1 MSTNSNN
8 RVANAVVVN
17 NTNNENLVNNNSV
30 VATQKAEKEI
40 KNATAVV
47 ADEEIDIEKEFLDST
62 PSILNSG
69 EAASEDLEALNLD
82 DDLSGEPA
90 GSIDF
95 TLECDKPNV
104 KQAYDNAGAYAM
116 LMSIMNRNS
125 NINGEFKLDKDNFHY
140 AWIES
145 RGVAGFKF
153 YLKNESFNGIFRYL
167 KEGTVTDFDPAPQ
180 DYDKAKFT
188 DEFYTMKLF
197 VDKGFVLQITP
208 LFRERSGYI
217 TAFLPCKKGKITF
230 RIKRTDAIVD
240 YLREAGQFI

>member
-1 MSTNSNN
+1 MKNI
-8 RVANAVVVN
+8 VANAVVAN
-17 NTNNENLVNNNSV
+17 NKV
-30 VATQKAEKEI
+30 
-40 KNATAVV
+40 KNAAAAV
-47 ADEEIDIEKEFLDST
+47 ADEHLDVEKELLAPMPQMADCAE
-62 PSILNSG
+62 P
-69 EAASEDLEALNLD
+69 ESEYLADLNLD

-90 GSIDF
+90 GSFDF

-104 KQAYDNAGAYAM
+104 KQAYDNAGAYM
-116 LMSIMNRNS
+116 TLMDIMNRNG
-125 NINGEFKLDKDNFHY
+125 NINVEFKLDKENFHY

-145 RGVAGFKF
+145 RGVAGFK
-153 YLKNESFNGIFRYL
+153 YYMKNESFNGIFRYL
-167 KEGTVTDFDPAPQ
+167 SKGEATDFDPAPME
-180 DYDKAKFT
+180 YEKAKFT

-217 TAFLPCKKGKITF
+217 SAFLPCKKGKITF